1 MPNRIIKESICTSD
15 EIDRLTAFEETV
27 FVRLLVNCDDFGRFD
42 ARPKI
47 VSARLFPLKT
57 ITPEEMQNALNSLVD
72 ANLITIYEVDGK
84 PYLHVNTWEDHQQTR
99 ATKSKY
105 PAPSDSNCNQM
116 QSDDCKCPRNRIRN
130 RDTLSDNRNRE
141 SDARAND
148 DAFIADDEAKK
159 IQSEQNRVLDAA
171 EDAGFLKSNS
181 VRAKLLNLYAVH
193 GLEKMLSAFDSCV
206 KHSAPNIAYLEA
218 VLKGEPKK
226 PNKKPQ
232 VIAQAYE
239 QRDYA
244 TDPDYKA
251 WEERNQRELEE
262 RIEQMEREK
271 MEHEKK
277 VSGA

>member
-15 EIDRLTAFEETV
+15 EVDQLTAFEETV

-47 VSARLFPLKT
+47 VSSRLFPLKS
-57 ITPEEMQNALNSLVD
+57 ITPEEMTEALDSLVD

-84 PYLHVNTWEDHQQTR
+84 PYLHVNTWEEHQQTR

-105 PAPSDSNCNQM
+105 PAPSDSTCNQL
-116 QSDDCKCPRNRIRN
+116 QSDDSKCPRNRIRN
-130 RDTLSDNRNRE
+130 RNTLSDNRNRNTN
-141 SDARAND
+141 AREDD
-148 DAFIADDEAKK
+148 DAFVTDDEARA
-159 IQSEQNRVLDAA
+159 IQTEQNRVLDAA

-181 VRAKLLNLYAVH
+181 VRAKLLNLYAAH
-193 GLEKMLSAFDSCV
+193 GLEKMLSALDSCV

-226 PNKKPQ
+226 QKPK
-232 VIAQAYE
+232 VSAQDYS

-262 RIEQMEREK
+262 AIAKMEREK
-271 MEHEKK
+271 K
-277 VSGA
+277 VSSA